1 MSRMFINVS
10 NALALAATAFILF
23 AVGTPAY
30 AARGAGCMP
39 AALRAKLNEI
49 ESKFGPVQVISGHRP
64 GARIAG
70 SGRVSLHASC
80 QAVDFNPPPG
90 KYQQVANWLKAN
102 HNGGVGTYSCGMNH
116 IHIDTGGRVRFHK
129 CQGNGSRWVSKS
141 RGSKRYAYKARGGK
155 RYAYKSR
162 SGGRYAD
169 KSRSGKRYASGS
181 RSGRY
186 ASAKY
191 RSGRYS
197 NSRGYNR
204 KRYSSGNWRRG
215 QG

>member
-1 MSRMFINVS
+1 MRNWIAKLSNV
-10 NALALAATAFILF
+10 LAVAAAAFVF
-23 AVGTPAY
+23 AVVGTPAN
-30 AARGAGCMP
+30 AAGGGCMP

-49 ESKFGPVQVISGHRP
+49 ESKFGPVQVISAHRP

-80 QAVDFNPPPG
+80 RAVDFNPPPG

-129 CQGNGSRWVSKS
+129 CQGSGSRWVSK
-141 RGSKRYAYKARGGK
+141 RGSNRYAYKARGGK
-155 RYAYKSR
+155 RYAYKS
-162 SGGRYAD
+162 
-169 KSRSGKRYASGS
+169 S

-186 ASAKY
+186 AYKSRSGNRYASNSRRSRYASSY

-197 NSRGYNR
+197 NYRSYSR
-204 KRYSSGNWRRG
+204 KRYSYGTSRRRLG
-215 QG
+215 